1 MKIQTTTRTT
11 VSGIALTKKEIE
23 TLEKA
28 QEIVDKLWDE
38 LEEVDTIEGSFCN
51 IYNAI
56 DTIGNY
62 LNYIADSVD
71 IQEYLPE

>member
-56 DTIGNY
+56 DEIGND
-62 LNYIADSVD
+62 LNYIAESVD
-71 IQEYLPE
+71 IENYL

>member
-1 MKIQTTTRTT
+1 MKIKTTTKTT
-11 VSGIALTKKEIE
+11 VFGIALTKKEIK
-23 TLEKA
+23 TLEEA
-28 QEIVDKLWDE
+28 QEIIDKLWNE
-38 LEEVDTIEGSFCN
+38 LEEVDVIEGSFCN

>member
-1 MKIQTTTRTT
+1 MKVQTTTQTT

-56 DTIGNY
+56 DIIGNY

>member
-1 MKIQTTTRTT
+1 MKIKTTTRTT
-11 VSGIALTKKEIE
+11 VSSIALTKKEIE

-38 LEEVDTIEGSFCN
+38 LEEVDSIEGSFCN

-56 DTIGNY
+56 EIIDNY
-62 LNYIADSVD
+62 LAYIAKSVD
-71 IQEYLPE
+71 LED

>member
-1 MKIQTTTRTT
+1 MKITTKTQTS
-11 VSGIALTKKEIE
+11 VSSIALTNKEIK
-23 TLEKA
+23 TLEEA
-28 QEIVDKLWDE
+28 QEIIDKLWDE
-38 LEEVDTIEGSFCN
+38 LEEVDVIEGSFCN

-71 IQEYLPE
+71 IENYL